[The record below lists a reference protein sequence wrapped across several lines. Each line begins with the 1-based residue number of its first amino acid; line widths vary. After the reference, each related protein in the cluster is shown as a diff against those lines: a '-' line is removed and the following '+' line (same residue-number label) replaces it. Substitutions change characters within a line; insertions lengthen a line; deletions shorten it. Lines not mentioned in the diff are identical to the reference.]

1 MCSMHERK
9 RGTQT
14 EIFRE
19 IESVVGI
26 ILRLNWLNVSHSFI
40 WPGLK
45 IDTALKKYI
54 FFLLKFLEIVLS
66 NTLFLSFLFK
76 LITLFKDDEMFKSKT
91 VKVLLFYLI

>member
-1 MCSMHERK
+1 MRERG
-9 RGTQT
+9 RQT

-26 ILRLNWLNVSHSFI
+26 NLRLNWLNISHSFI

-45 IDTALKKYI
+45 IDTALKKYT
-54 FFLLKFLEIVLS
+54 FFLLKVLEIVLS
-66 NTLFLSFLFK
+66 NTVFLSFFKK
-76 LITLFKDDEMFKSKT
+76 LITLFKDDEIFKSKT